1 MATKEGMVTL
11 DVADEKTL
19 FALRKLRTNVP
30 GQYAGAIYLFGA
42 HVITKAMRYT
52 PVDTGRLRNS
62 RYVTKPRLGNGTDF
76 NFEIGF
82 GAYYAL
88 PVHDSEAKHKVG
100 RRRFLAVAIDEEK
113 SKAPRFISSA
123 VARLRASNT
132 TIDMMPE
139 LHPTAPQVGPQERHD
154 RFKLRRRGIDPVPDR
169 ERDRLGLRQIIDRKN
184 PKRIKT
190 RDSRRRGPLFGGAG
204 P

>member
-1 MATKEGMVTL
+1 MAAKDGLVSLDIATTKTVM
-11 DVADEKTL
+11 
-19 FALRKLRTNVP
+19 ALRKLRTNAPSV
-30 GQYAGAIYLFGA
+30 YAGAIYLFGA

-62 RYVTKPRLGNGTDF
+62 RFVEKPALGATTGF
-76 NFEIGF
+76 SFSLGF

-88 PVHDSEAKHKVG
+88 LVHNSETKPNVG
-100 RRRFLAVAIDEEK
+100 RRRFLAVARAEEEP
-113 SKAPRFISSA
+113 KAARFISAA
-123 VARLRASNT
+123 VARLRESGT

-139 LHPTAPQVGPQERHD
+139 LHPTSPQIGPQERHD
-154 RFKLRRRGIDPVPDR
+154 RFKLRRRGWDPVSDR
-169 ERDRLGLRQIIDRKN
+169 ERDRLGLRQTGRNK
-184 PKRIKT
+184 KRLD